1 MDLLGIAAV
10 ERGASVHLVP
20 LLDNYGATAMF
31 AAVLV
36 ALAATIAVIAP
47 IGPRTTGRSLDEIN
61 PT

>member
-1 MDLLGIAAV
+1 VRSDPFI
-10 ERGASVHLVP
+10 LVP
-20 LLDNYGATAMF
+20 LLDIYGATAMF

-47 IGPRTTGRSLDEIN
+47 IGPRTTGRSLDAIN